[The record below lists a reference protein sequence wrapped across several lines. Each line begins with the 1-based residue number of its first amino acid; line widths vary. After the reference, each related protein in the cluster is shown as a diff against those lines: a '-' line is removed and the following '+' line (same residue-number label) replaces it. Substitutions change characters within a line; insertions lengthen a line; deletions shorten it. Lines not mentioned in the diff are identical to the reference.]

1 MLSRM
6 ETSPDPTLPRQ
17 TRAFIVLVAL
27 LQGALMYLAQRGAEA
42 GLWPFAALGGR
53 ICWYTLVLTV
63 PTLTLLSVRQLNAL
77 RLWQHVIALALL
89 VTGLSA
95 WAAWSAT
102 GAPGLRSDQV
112 LTPFGAAITLG
123 MFVLLPWLQCRL
135 QHGTWRA
142 TYRDLFEHAWQ
153 NALTLALA
161 LLFVGICWLV
171 LSLWGALFA
180 LVKLTFFRDLFRETA
195 FIYLATGTMFGLG
208 LLIGRTQ
215 QRAVQVLRQI
225 LFAICTGLLP
235 LLAFVAVLF
244 ALSLPFTGLQP
255 LWETRAAATILI
267 WLAVLLVVF
276 VNAVYQDGAAT
287 PPYPQWLRR
296 LIDAGLLSLPLYA
309 LLALYALWLRIA
321 QYGWSAER
329 FGGVL
334 VALVVC
340 GYAFGYAWAV
350 LRPGGRWLRPLA
362 AVNRGMSWVVIGLA
376 LASASPLLDPY
387 RIVVGNQLQRLAD
400 GRTTAAQMDLEYLRF
415 DSGRRGYRAVQALR
429 AAPGFADDP
438 KQGDRLQRV
447 LQRTQ
452 RWGEPP
458 DTRERERIADP
469 AQLHQHIPLAAGSVD
484 PGAAW
489 WQALGAGQVDDGDC
503 RQPDSRCVVLLRDL
517 DGDGSDDALLCN
529 GGEVYGMQCRLHAR
543 AQDRWRNAGR
553 VQFFPRGSKQ
563 QDALLETLRA
573 GKLEPAPRRW
583 PDLTLPNASRAQ
595 ITPDD
600 EQDE

>member
-1 MLSRM
+1 M
-6 ETSPDPTLPRQ
+6 ETAPDLPRQ

-27 LQGALMYLAQRGAEA
+27 LQGALLYLAQRGAET
-42 GLWPFAALGGR
+42 GMWPFAALGGR

-63 PTLTLLSVRQLNAL
+63 PTLTLLSVRQLTDL

-89 VTGLSA
+89 VAGLSA

-112 LTPFGAAITLG
+112 LTPFGAAITLAL
-123 MFVLLPWLQCRL
+123 FVLLPWLQCRL

-171 LSLWGALFA
+171 LMLWGALFA

-267 WLAVLLVVF
+267 WLAALLVVF

-334 VALVVC
+334 VTVVAC

-400 GRTTAAQMDLEYLRF
+400 GRTTAAEMDLEYLRF

-438 KQGDRLQRV
+438 VQGERLQRV

-452 RWGEPP
+452 RWGESR
-458 DTRERERIADP
+458 DTSERIADP
-469 AQLHQHIPLAAGSVD
+469 AQLRQHIPLAAGSGD
-484 PGAAW
+484 PGASW
-489 WQALGAGQVDDGDC
+489 WQALLAGQVHDGDC
-503 RQPDSRCVVLLRDL
+503 RQRDSHCVLLLRDL

-529 GGEVYGMQCRLHAR
+529 GGQIYGVECRLHAR
-543 AQDRWRNAGR
+543 DQERWRDAGR
-553 VQFFPRGSKQ
+553 VHFFPRHGNR
-563 QDALLETLRA
+563 QDALMNALHA
-573 GKLEPAPRRW
+573 GQLQLAPRRW
-583 PDLTLPNASRAQ
+583 PDLRLPDAQRAEISPEDNDQ
-595 ITPDD
+595 RD
-600 EQDE
+600 